1 MIPFLSDDDELLAAE
16 LAFSLIDGDEHRN
29 AQIRLGSDPM
39 FAAAY
44 DRWNAHAYAMAAFSG
59 EAPRPSVWSAIEAR
73 LPANDHGSA
82 RGGNRLLHWWQTGTL
97 VAGTA
102 AAVLAVVALRKPE
115 SVIVR
120 VPVVQ
125 QAASTAPMV
134 AVLTGEKGIVTV
146 SFDPASGRMTSAT
159 SGLAMAGHSP
169 ELWVIPT
176 DGKPRSM
183 GIFDASAP
191 GWAKVPTDASAVIAA
206 GVTIAVS
213 VEPVGG
219 SPTGQPT
226 GPVILTGKL
235 VATRGPHS
243 NATVLDL
250 NLGLR

>member
-1 MIPFLSDDDELLAAE
+1 MSAPLSDDDELLAAE
-16 LAFSLIDGDEHRN
+16 LAFGLIEGDERRA
-29 AQIRLGSDPM
+29 AQARLDSDPD

-44 DRWNAHAYAMAAFSG
+44 VRWNAHACVMASG
-59 EAPRPSVWSAIEAR
+59 PAEAPRPSVWSAVEAR
-73 LPANDHGSA
+73 LPVNDGGSIA
-82 RGGNRLLHWWQTGTL
+82 DRNRHLRWWQGGAL

-125 QAASTAPMV
+125 QAASAAPMV
-134 AVLTGEKGIVTV
+134 AVLTGDKGTVTV
-146 SFDPASGRMTSAT
+146 SFDPASGRMTSAA
-159 SGLAMAGHSP
+159 SGLDMAGHSP
-169 ELWVIPT
+169 ELWVIPA

-183 GIFDASAP
+183 GVFDASAP
-191 GWAKVPTDASAVIAA
+191 GWARVPAGASAAMAA

-235 VATRGPHS
+235 VT
-243 NATVLDL
+243 T
-250 NLGLR
+250 